1 MPSKFSI
8 FMRNGENKSNLLNLI
23 EQVYVEDNTKLQ
35 NRVIYFSNEI
45 HCQKISAGGAQY
57 CDRIFSDHEETDTNW

>member
-1 MPSKFSI
+1 MPSKFLI

-35 NRVIYFSNEI
+35 NRGIYFSNKI
-45 HCQKISAGGAQY
+45 HFQKISADAQY